1 MVYVAERMAV
11 MSTSWP
17 EVGPIASV
25 RLNQKLMIITQSLA
39 DEEITVEL
47 PVTQRQ
53 YESGVGELC
62 GSQTL
67 Q

>member
-1 MVYVAERMAV
+1 M
-11 MSTSWP
+11 TTT
-17 EVGPIASV
+17 
-25 RLNQKLMIITQSLA
+25 KSLA